1 MDSYSEIVVNAVEA
15 VKNAVVKIDV
25 FKKQS
30 NKWMP
35 AGSGSGF
42 IISSDGYIFTN
53 SHVVR
58 GADRIK
64 VTLLDGREEEAHF
77 SGDDP
82 DTDFA
87 VIKIYAS
94 GFSTSRLG
102 DSDELKIGQLVI
114 AIGNPYGY
122 QHTVSAGVVSALG
135 RTLQTPNGRFVEN
148 VIQTDV
154 SLNPGN
160 SGGPMI
166 IAGGEVVGVNT
177 AMIAGAQGLS
187 FSLDINTA
195 KAIAGDL
202 IKDGKVIKGYLGV
215 QYQEINLHP
224 RIINYYGL
232 EVTKGLLVTSIQPNS
247 PAFSSGL
254 LNGDI
259 IIQLDNEDISSSSS
273 LFKKLNAERIGK
285 KCILTVIRRTAKKDV
300 EIYPREKVS
309 LKK

>member
-1 MDSYSEIVVNAVEA
+1 MDSFSEIVVGAVE
-15 VKNAVVKIDV
+15 VIKNAVVKIDV
-25 FKKQS
+25 FKRNS
-30 NKWMP
+30 NKWIP
-35 AGSGSGF
+35 SGSGSGF

-53 SHVVR
+53 SHVVK

-77 SGDDP
+77 TGDDP

-135 RTLQTPNGRFVEN
+135 RTLQTPTGRYVEN
-148 VIQTDV
+148 VIQTDLA
-154 SLNPGN
+154 LNPGN

-202 IKDGKVIKGYLGV
+202 IKDGKVVKAYLGI
-215 QYQEINLHP
+215 QYQEITLHP
-224 RIINYYGL
+224 RIINYFGL
-232 EVTKGLLVTSIQPNS
+232 EMTKGLLVTSIESNS

-259 IIQLDNEDISSSSS
+259 IIQLDNEDITSSSG

-285 KCILTVIRRTAKKDV
+285 KCMLTVIRRAAKKDI
-300 EIYPREKVS
+300 EIYPKEKVS
-309 LKK
+309 VK